1 MVLPVAYQPP
11 VDDDVQWGGVEVV
24 LVATLAA
31 GQRDPGVSPDRTCTG
46 RLPWARRPIT
56 PSTPVRPRCSDCW
69 TYTRIHCW

>member
-46 RLPWARRPIT
+46 RLP
-56 PSTPVRPRCSDCW
+56 
-69 TYTRIHCW
+69 